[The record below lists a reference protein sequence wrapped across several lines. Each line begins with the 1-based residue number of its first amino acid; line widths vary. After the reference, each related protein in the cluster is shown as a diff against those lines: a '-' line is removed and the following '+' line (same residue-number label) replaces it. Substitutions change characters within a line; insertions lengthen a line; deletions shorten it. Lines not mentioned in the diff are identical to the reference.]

1 MDEKDWLAGELSV
14 KSLRGK
20 VIVDTGAGVNI
31 TTIDFAKKVG
41 AKITVGPKMRMTFA
55 DGRESS
61 CNLQSEMEFM
71 IGEVKSKATFRL
83 ISNLLPGMDLSA
95 TDLLALATILAMAVA
110 MSTVTSEKSAS
121 IPSEFQQFA
130 GTPPVSVYV
139 KSPVE
144 PPAVHVS
151 VVGAKAMHKTLK
163 VDNELTALLFVGGS
177 R

>member
-1 MDEKDWLAGELSV
+1 MQIK
-14 KSLRGK
+14 KNPNPK

-83 ISNLLPGMDLSA
+83 ISKFITGGGFNLRKN
-95 TDLLALATILAMAVA
+95 V
-110 MSTVTSEKSAS
+110 VEKGRAN
-121 IPSEFQQFA
+121 
-130 GTPPVSVYV
+130 Y
-139 KSPVE
+139 
-144 PPAVHVS
+144 
-151 VVGAKAMHKTLK
+151 
-163 VDNELTALLFVGGS
+163 
-177 R
+177 